1 MYVVKIKQYYFSK
14 LIVCHLCGLFSCY
27 VCFIYWYIYMF
38 YFQLAI
44 LLSDEYPVV
53 LSALHFIYFTRCAN
67 SYSQIIYKE
76 NIHYIIVSRR
86 WACPIN
92 RHEDWQASAFS
103 IFENIFGCL

>member
-44 LLSDEYPVV
+44 LQRAKSVPAPAKIKKME
-53 LSALHFIYFTRCAN
+53 
-67 SYSQIIYKE
+67 
-76 NIHYIIVSRR
+76 RR
-86 WACPIN
+86 N
-92 RHEDWQASAFS
+92 YDYHRNETF
-103 IFENIFGCL
+103 